1 MIHGLPLLR
10 RVPIHS
16 ANHRLLPS
24 NLSSALTRHPSLV
37 RLRQNSAWQPARP
50 INPADLPKPKPRV
63 VKSPF
68 LRRKWVRRLLFTS
81 AAFGTFYIVDTQIN
95 ASSLVRSFRTFG
107 TGLLVGIDYKIN
119 FRAHPPLASSIEAL
133 HARNAQR
140 LFDLLRHNGGLYL
153 KIGQA
158 IAMQSAI
165 LPPEFQKMFQQ
176 MFDDAPQNS
185 WADAERVIRED
196 FGGRSP
202 EEVFGVSFTGEE
214 GKGVMEKTA
223 RASASV
229 AQVHWARLPD
239 GREVAIKIQKR
250 EIERQV
256 GWDLWAFKVVAKVY
270 TWWFDIPLY
279 TLVPYISERLM
290 LETDFENEANNAE
303 EMERLVAGEKR
314 LNGRVYIPKV
324 YRELS
329 SKRVMTAEWIE
340 GVRLWDKEAITNP
353 WKGGWHTGSAGA
365 GGTALPPLPKN
376 NTKLDTRM
384 PPDAPKN
391 PIHKPDRTAWR
402 GKDEKGGLGV
412 SLKTTMNTIVDLFS
426 AQIFLWGIVHCDP
439 HPGNIF
445 IRRLPNG
452 KPEVVLID
460 HGLYIR
466 MNPKFRHQYAL
477 FWKSLMAFDND
488 TIKEIVT
495 SWGIGNPDIFA
506 SATLMR
512 PYEGGDKHTLNE
524 LKKGGTGKDQKE
536 RAFAMQAK
544 ARDGIKQILGDEK
557 KWPQELI
564 FIGRNLRIVQGNNQ
578 FLGSPVNRIKITG
591 LWASRA
597 LTESKDLSFGER
609 WKNYVYHLRFRV
621 VLVLSDV
628 WFLWSKLKQK
638 VGLGLGMEDDIE
650 QRMKVMARDFGVE
663 LNHGVFEG

>member
-10 RVPIHS
+10 RFPLQH
-16 ANHRLLPS
+16 ATYRLLTRTRPS
-24 NLSSALTRHPSLV
+24 TRHSHPSLV
-37 RLRQNSAWQPARP
+37 RLRQNSAWQPLRP
-50 INPADLPKPKPRV
+50 PNPADLPKPRPRV
-63 VKSPF
+63 IKPPF
-68 LRRKWVRRLLFTS
+68 RRRKWVRRLFVIS
-81 AAFGTFYIVDTQIN
+81 ALLSTAYVVDTQFN
-95 ASSLVRSFRTFG
+95 AASLTRSSRTFG

-119 FRAHPPLASSIEAL
+119 FRAHPPLAASIEAL

-140 LFDLLRHNGGLYL
+140 MFDLLRHNGGLYL

-165 LPPEFQKMFQQ
+165 LPPEFQQMFQK

-196 FGGRSP
+196 FGKSV
-202 EEVFGVSFTGEE
+202 EEVFGVSFVGEE

-250 EIERQV
+250 EIARQV
-256 GWDLWAFKVVAKVY
+256 GWDLWAFKVVARVY

-303 EMERLVAGEKR
+303 DMERLVAGETR

-340 GVRLWDKEAITNP
+340 GVRLWDKEAITNS
-353 WKGGWHTGSAGA
+353 WQGGWHTGSAGA
-365 GGTALPPLPKN
+365 GGTALPTVPAH
-376 NTKLDTRM
+376 NTKFDTRV

-391 PIHKPDRTAWR
+391 ELFKPDRTSWR
-402 GKDEKGGLGV
+402 GKDGKGGLGV

-445 IRRLPNG
+445 VRRLPNG
-452 KPEVVLID
+452 NPEVVLID

-466 MNPKFRHQYAL
+466 MDPKFRHQYAL

-512 PYEGGDKHTLNE
+512 PYEGGDNSTLNE
-524 LKKGGTGKDQKE
+524 LRKGGSGRDQKE

-544 ARDGIKQILGDEK
+544 ARDGIKQILGDET
-557 KWPQELI
+557 KWPRELI

-597 LTESKDLSFGER
+597 LAESRDLAWSER

-628 WFLWSKLKQK
+628 WFLWSQIKQVLG
-638 VGLGLGMEDDIE
+638 VGRGMEDDIE
-650 QRMKVMARDFGVE
+650 QRMKVLAKDFGVE